1 MLRRIVKKGLLLFKA
16 TDLFKYW
23 RYFSMEAV
31 KHRSKSKSISNWLA
45 YAMIGAIAF
54 VVMKFEFPI
63 MPGVSF
69 LKMDFSDVIVV
80 ITTFVFGPVGG
91 TMVALIK
98 CLLSLIFSGFALP
111 SLVGEIAAF
120 LASMAFALP
129 FYFLAGSVKEDDRKK
144 AKGYLLPIAGL
155 VLGTLCL
162 TLVMSLANQFLLTPV
177 YAYTS
182 VPQAASMKMSYG
194 QLLTF
199 TEKVYLGKMLH
210 LPSMS
215 SYIMGIIA
223 PFNLIKGA
231 INSVVV
237 YILFEAVLKNIKPF
251 VSKHFN
257 ISSKY

>member
-1 MLRRIVKKGLLLFKA
+1 
-16 TDLFKYW
+16 
-23 RYFSMEAV
+23 MEAAN
-31 KHRSKSKSISNWLA
+31 KRTAKSVSNWLA

-80 ITTFVFGPVGG
+80 IATFIFGIGG
-91 TMVALIK
+91 GVAVAAIK
-98 CLLSLIFSGFALP
+98 CLLSLIFAVFALP
-111 SLVGEIAAF
+111 SLVGELAAF

-129 FYFLAGSVKEDDRKK
+129 FYFLAGSVKEEDRKSL
-144 AKGYLLPIAGL
+144 KGYLLPALGL
-155 VLGTLCL
+155 LLDVLSMTVVMAL
-162 TLVMSLANQFLLTPV
+162 TNQFLLTPV

-182 VPQAASMKMSYG
+182 VPQAAGMHMSYA

-199 TEKVYLGKMLH
+199 TEQTYLGKMLH
-210 LPSMS
+210 IPSMS
-215 SYIMGIIA
+215 SYIMGIIV

-237 YILFEAVLKNIKPF
+237 YILFESVLKTIKPF
-251 VSKHFN
+251 VIKHFSV
-257 ISSKY
+257 SSKY

>member
-1 MLRRIVKKGLLLFKA
+1 
-16 TDLFKYW
+16 
-23 RYFSMEAV
+23 MEATN
-31 KHRSKSKSISNWLA
+31 KRTDKSVSNWLA

-80 ITTFVFGPVGG
+80 IPTFIFGIGG
-91 TMVALIK
+91 GVAVAAIK
-98 CLLSLIFSGFALP
+98 CLLSLIFAGFALP
-111 SLVGEIAAF
+111 SLVGELAAL

-129 FYFLAGSVKEDDRKK
+129 FYFLAGSVKEEDRKSL
-144 AKGYLLPIAGL
+144 KGYLLPALGL
-155 VLGTLCL
+155 LLGVLSL
-162 TLVMSLANQFLLTPV
+162 TVVMALTNQFLLTPV

-182 VPQAASMKMSYG
+182 VPQAAGMHMSYA

-199 TEKVYLGKMLH
+199 TEQTYLGKMLH
-210 LPSMS
+210 IPSMS
-215 SYIMGIIA
+215 SYIMGIIV

-237 YILFEAVLKNIKPF
+237 YILFESVLKTIKPF
-251 VSKHFN
+251 VIKHFSV
-257 ISSKY
+257 SSKY

>member
-1 MLRRIVKKGLLLFKA
+1 
-16 TDLFKYW
+16 
-23 RYFSMEAV
+23 MEATN
-31 KHRSKSKSISNWLA
+31 KRTDKSVSNWLA

-80 ITTFVFGPVGG
+80 ITTFIFGIGG
-91 TMVALIK
+91 GVAVAAIK
-98 CLLSLIFSGFALP
+98 CLLSLIFAGFALP
-111 SLVGEIAAF
+111 SLVGELAAL

-129 FYFLAGSVKEDDRKK
+129 FYFLAGSVKEEDRKSLK
-144 AKGYLLPIAGL
+144 DYLLPALGL
-155 VLGTLCL
+155 LLGVLSL
-162 TLVMSLANQFLLTPV
+162 TVVMALTNQFLLTPV

-182 VPQAASMKMSYG
+182 VPQAAGMHMSYA

-199 TEKVYLGKMLH
+199 TEQTYLGKMLH
-210 LPSMS
+210 IPSMS
-215 SYIMGIIA
+215 SYIMGIIV

-237 YILFEAVLKNIKPF
+237 YILFESVLKTIKPF
-251 VSKHFN
+251 VIKHFSV
-257 ISSKY
+257 SSKY

>member
-1 MLRRIVKKGLLLFKA
+1 MDA
-16 TDLFKYW
+16 TNKRTD
-23 RYFSMEAV
+23 
-31 KHRSKSKSISNWLA
+31 KSVSNWLA

-80 ITTFVFGPVGG
+80 ITTFIFGIGG
-91 TMVALIK
+91 GVAVAAIK
-98 CLLSLIFSGFALP
+98 CLLSLIFAGFALP
-111 SLVGEIAAF
+111 SLVGELAAL

-129 FYFLAGSVKEDDRKK
+129 FYFLAGSVKEEDRKSL
-144 AKGYLLPIAGL
+144 KGYLLPAMGL
-155 VLGTLCL
+155 LLGVLSL
-162 TLVMSLANQFLLTPV
+162 TVVMALTNQFLLTPV

-182 VPQAASMKMSYG
+182 VPQAAGMHMSYA

-199 TEKVYLGKMLH
+199 TEQTYLGKMLH
-210 LPSMS
+210 IPSMS
-215 SYIMGIIA
+215 SYIMGIIV

-237 YILFEAVLKNIKPF
+237 YILFESVLKTIKPF
-251 VSKHFN
+251 VIKHFSV
-257 ISSKY
+257 SSKY

>member
-1 MLRRIVKKGLLLFKA
+1 
-16 TDLFKYW
+16 
-23 RYFSMEAV
+23 MEAAN
-31 KHRSKSKSISNWLA
+31 KRTDKSVSNWLA

-80 ITTFVFGPVGG
+80 ITTFIFGIGG
-91 TMVALIK
+91 GVAVAAIK
-98 CLLSLIFSGFALP
+98 CLLSLIFAGFALP
-111 SLVGEIAAF
+111 SLVGELAAL

-129 FYFLAGSVKEDDRKK
+129 FYFLAGSVKEEDRKSL
-144 AKGYLLPIAGL
+144 KGYLLPALGL
-155 VLGTLCL
+155 LLGVLSL
-162 TLVMSLANQFLLTPV
+162 TVVMALTNQFLLTPV

-182 VPQAASMKMSYG
+182 VPQAAGMHMSYA

-199 TEKVYLGKMLH
+199 TEQTYLGKMLH
-210 LPSMS
+210 IPSMS
-215 SYIMGIIA
+215 SYIMGIIV

-237 YILFEAVLKNIKPF
+237 YILFESVLKTIKPF
-251 VSKHFN
+251 VIKHFSV
-257 ISSKY
+257 SSKY

>member
-1 MLRRIVKKGLLLFKA
+1 
-16 TDLFKYW
+16 
-23 RYFSMEAV
+23 MEAAN
-31 KHRSKSKSISNWLA
+31 KRTAKSVSNWLA

-80 ITTFVFGPVGG
+80 ITTFIFGIGG
-91 TMVALIK
+91 GVAVAAIK
-98 CLLSLIFSGFALP
+98 CLLSLIFAGFALP
-111 SLVGEIAAF
+111 SLVGELAAF

-129 FYFLAGSVKEDDRKK
+129 FYFLAGSVKEEDRKSL
-144 AKGYLLPIAGL
+144 KGYLLPALGL
-155 VLGTLCL
+155 LLGVLSL
-162 TLVMSLANQFLLTPV
+162 TVVMALTNQFLLTPV

-182 VPQAASMKMSYG
+182 VPQAAGMHMSYA

-199 TEKVYLGKMLH
+199 TEQTYLGKMLH
-210 LPSMS
+210 IPSMS
-215 SYIMGIIA
+215 SYIMGIIV

-237 YILFEAVLKNIKPF
+237 YILFESVLKTIKPF
-251 VSKHFN
+251 VIKHF
-257 ISSKY
+257 SVSRKY

>member
-1 MLRRIVKKGLLLFKA
+1 
-16 TDLFKYW
+16 
-23 RYFSMEAV
+23 MEAAN
-31 KHRSKSKSISNWLA
+31 KRIAKSVSNWLA

-80 ITTFVFGPVGG
+80 ITTFIFGIGG
-91 TMVALIK
+91 GVAVAAIK
-98 CLLSLIFSGFALP
+98 CLLSLIFAVFALP
-111 SLVGEIAAF
+111 SLVGELAAF

-129 FYFLAGSVKEDDRKK
+129 FYFLAGSVKEEDRKSL
-144 AKGYLLPIAGL
+144 KGYLLPALGL
-155 VLGTLCL
+155 LLDVLSL
-162 TLVMSLANQFLLTPV
+162 TVVMALTNQFLLTPV

-182 VPQAASMKMSYG
+182 VPQAAGMHMSYA

-199 TEKVYLGKMLH
+199 TEQTYLGKMLH
-210 LPSMS
+210 IPSMS
-215 SYIMGIIA
+215 SYIMGIIV

-237 YILFEAVLKNIKPF
+237 YILFESVLKTIKPF
-251 VSKHFN
+251 VIKHFSV
-257 ISSKY
+257 SSKY

>member
-1 MLRRIVKKGLLLFKA
+1 
-16 TDLFKYW
+16 
-23 RYFSMEAV
+23 MEATN
-31 KHRSKSKSISNWLA
+31 KRTDKSVSNWLA

-80 ITTFVFGPVGG
+80 ITTFIFGIGG
-91 TMVALIK
+91 GVAVAAIK
-98 CLLSLIFSGFALP
+98 CLLSLIFAGFALP
-111 SLVGEIAAF
+111 SLVGELAAL

-129 FYFLAGSVKEDDRKK
+129 FYFLAGSVKEEDRKSL
-144 AKGYLLPIAGL
+144 KGYLLPALGL
-155 VLGTLCL
+155 LLGVLSL
-162 TLVMSLANQFLLTPV
+162 TVVMALTNQFLLTPV

-182 VPQAASMKMSYG
+182 VPQAAGMHMSYA

-199 TEKVYLGKMLH
+199 TEQTYLGKMLH
-210 LPSMS
+210 IPSMS
-215 SYIMGIIA
+215 SYIMGIII

-237 YILFEAVLKNIKPF
+237 YILFESVLKTIKPF
-251 VSKHFN
+251 VIKHFSV
-257 ISSKY
+257 SSKY

>member
-1 MLRRIVKKGLLLFKA
+1 
-16 TDLFKYW
+16 
-23 RYFSMEAV
+23 MEATN
-31 KHRSKSKSISNWLA
+31 KRTDKSVSNWLA

-80 ITTFVFGPVGG
+80 ITTFIFSIGG
-91 TMVALIK
+91 GVAVAAIK
-98 CLLSLIFSGFALP
+98 CLLSLIFAGFALP
-111 SLVGEIAAF
+111 SLVGELAAL

-129 FYFLAGSVKEDDRKK
+129 FYFLAGSVKEEDRKSL
-144 AKGYLLPIAGL
+144 KGYLLPALGL
-155 VLGTLCL
+155 LLGVLSL
-162 TLVMSLANQFLLTPV
+162 TVVMALTNQFLLTPV

-182 VPQAASMKMSYG
+182 VPQAAGMHMSYA

-199 TEKVYLGKMLH
+199 TEQTYLGKMLH
-210 LPSMS
+210 IPSMS
-215 SYIMGIIA
+215 SYIMGIIV

-237 YILFEAVLKNIKPF
+237 YILFESVLKTIKPF
-251 VSKHFN
+251 VIKHFSV
-257 ISSKY
+257 SSKY

>member
-1 MLRRIVKKGLLLFKA
+1 
-16 TDLFKYW
+16 
-23 RYFSMEAV
+23 MEATN
-31 KHRSKSKSISNWLA
+31 KRTDKSVSNWLA

-80 ITTFVFGPVGG
+80 ITTFIFGIGG
-91 TMVALIK
+91 GVAVAAIK
-98 CLLSLIFSGFALP
+98 CLLSLIFAGFALP
-111 SLVGEIAAF
+111 SLVGELSAL

-129 FYFLAGSVKEDDRKK
+129 FYFLAGSVKEEDRKSL
-144 AKGYLLPIAGL
+144 KGYLLPALGL
-155 VLGTLCL
+155 LLGVLSL
-162 TLVMSLANQFLLTPV
+162 TVVMALTNQFLLTPV

-182 VPQAASMKMSYG
+182 VPQAAGMHMSYA

-199 TEKVYLGKMLH
+199 TEQTYLGKMLH
-210 LPSMS
+210 IPSMS
-215 SYIMGIIA
+215 SYIMGIIV

-237 YILFEAVLKNIKPF
+237 YILFESVLKTIKPF
-251 VSKHFN
+251 VIKHFSV
-257 ISSKY
+257 SSKY

>member
-1 MLRRIVKKGLLLFKA
+1 
-16 TDLFKYW
+16 
-23 RYFSMEAV
+23 MEATN
-31 KHRSKSKSISNWLA
+31 KRTDKSVSNWLA

-80 ITTFVFGPVGG
+80 ITTFIFGIGG
-91 TMVALIK
+91 GVAVAAIK
-98 CLLSLIFSGFALP
+98 CLLSLIFAGFALP
-111 SLVGEIAAF
+111 SLVGELAAL

-129 FYFLAGSVKEDDRKK
+129 FYFLAGSVKEEDRKSL
-144 AKGYLLPIAGL
+144 KGYLLPALGL
-155 VLGTLCL
+155 LLGVLSL
-162 TLVMSLANQFLLTPV
+162 TVVMALTNQFLLTPV

-182 VPQAASMKMSYG
+182 VPQAAGMHMSYA

-199 TEKVYLGKMLH
+199 TEQTYLGKMLH
-210 LPSMS
+210 IPSMS
-215 SYIMGIIA
+215 SYIMGIIV

-237 YILFEAVLKNIKPF
+237 YILFESVLKTINPF
-251 VSKHFN
+251 VIKHFSV
-257 ISSKY
+257 SSKY

>member
-1 MLRRIVKKGLLLFKA
+1 
-16 TDLFKYW
+16 
-23 RYFSMEAV
+23 MEAAN
-31 KHRSKSKSISNWLA
+31 KRTAKSVSNWLA

-80 ITTFVFGPVGG
+80 ITTFIFGIGG
-91 TMVALIK
+91 GVAVAAIK
-98 CLLSLIFSGFALP
+98 CLLSLIFAAFALP
-111 SLVGEIAAF
+111 SLVGELAAF

-129 FYFLAGSVKEDDRKK
+129 FYFLASSVKEEDRKSL
-144 AKGYLLPIAGL
+144 KGYLLPALGL
-155 VLGTLCL
+155 LLDVLSL
-162 TLVMSLANQFLLTPV
+162 TVVMALTNQFLLTPV

-182 VPQAASMKMSYG
+182 VPQAAGMHMSYA

-199 TEKVYLGKMLH
+199 TEQTYLGKMLH
-210 LPSMS
+210 IPSMS
-215 SYIMGIIA
+215 SYIMGIIV

-237 YILFEAVLKNIKPF
+237 YILFESVLKTIKPF
-251 VSKHFN
+251 VIKHFSV
-257 ISSKY
+257 SSKY

>member
-1 MLRRIVKKGLLLFKA
+1 
-16 TDLFKYW
+16 
-23 RYFSMEAV
+23 MEAAN
-31 KHRSKSKSISNWLA
+31 KRTAKSVSNWLA

-80 ITTFVFGPVGG
+80 ITTFIFGIGG
-91 TMVALIK
+91 GVAVAAIK
-98 CLLSLIFSGFALP
+98 CLLSLIFAVFALP
-111 SLVGEIAAF
+111 SLVGELAAF

-129 FYFLAGSVKEDDRKK
+129 FYFLTGSVKEEDRKSL
-144 AKGYLLPIAGL
+144 KGYLLPALGL
-155 VLGTLCL
+155 LLDVLSL
-162 TLVMSLANQFLLTPV
+162 TVVMALTNQFLLTPV

-182 VPQAASMKMSYG
+182 VPQAAGMHMSYA

-199 TEKVYLGKMLH
+199 TEQTYLGKMLH
-210 LPSMS
+210 IPSMS
-215 SYIMGIIA
+215 SYIMGIIV

-237 YILFEAVLKNIKPF
+237 YILFESVLKTIKPF
-251 VSKHFN
+251 VIKHFSV
-257 ISSKY
+257 SSKY

>member
-1 MLRRIVKKGLLLFKA
+1 
-16 TDLFKYW
+16 
-23 RYFSMEAV
+23 MEAAN
-31 KHRSKSKSISNWLA
+31 KRTAKSVSNWLA

-80 ITTFVFGPVGG
+80 IATFIFGIGG
-91 TMVALIK
+91 GVAVAAIK
-98 CLLSLIFSGFALP
+98 CLLSLIFAVIALP
-111 SLVGEIAAF
+111 SLVGELAAF

-129 FYFLAGSVKEDDRKK
+129 FYFLAGSVKEEDRKSL
-144 AKGYLLPIAGL
+144 KGYLLPALGL
-155 VLGTLCL
+155 LLDVLSMTVVMAL
-162 TLVMSLANQFLLTPV
+162 TNQFLLTPV

-182 VPQAASMKMSYG
+182 VPQAAGMHMSYA

-199 TEKVYLGKMLH
+199 TEQTYLGKMLH
-210 LPSMS
+210 IPSMS
-215 SYIMGIIA
+215 SYIMGIIV

-237 YILFEAVLKNIKPF
+237 YILFESVLKTIKPF
-251 VSKHFN
+251 VIKHFSV
-257 ISSKY
+257 SSKY

>member
-1 MLRRIVKKGLLLFKA
+1 
-16 TDLFKYW
+16 
-23 RYFSMEAV
+23 MEATN
-31 KHRSKSKSISNWLA
+31 KRTDKSVSNWLA

-80 ITTFVFGPVGG
+80 ITTFIFGIGG
-91 TMVALIK
+91 GVAVAAIK
-98 CLLSLIFSGFALP
+98 CLLSLIFAGFALP
-111 SLVGEIAAF
+111 SLVGELAAL

-129 FYFLAGSVKEDDRKK
+129 FYFLAGSVKEEDRKSL
-144 AKGYLLPIAGL
+144 KGYLLPALGL
-155 VLGTLCL
+155 LLGVLSL
-162 TLVMSLANQFLLTPV
+162 TVVMALTNQFLLTPV

-182 VPQAASMKMSYG
+182 VQQAAGMHMSYA

-199 TEKVYLGKMLH
+199 TEQTYLGKMLH
-210 LPSMS
+210 IPSMS
-215 SYIMGIIA
+215 SYIMGIIV

-237 YILFEAVLKNIKPF
+237 YILFESVLKTIKPF
-251 VSKHFN
+251 VIKHFSV
-257 ISSKY
+257 SSKY

>member
-1 MLRRIVKKGLLLFKA
+1 
-16 TDLFKYW
+16 
-23 RYFSMEAV
+23 MEATN
-31 KHRSKSKSISNWLA
+31 KRTDKSVSNWLA

-80 ITTFVFGPVGG
+80 ITTFIFGIGG
-91 TMVALIK
+91 GVAVAAIK
-98 CLLSLIFSGFALP
+98 CLLSLIFAGFALP
-111 SLVGEIAAF
+111 SLVGELAAF

-129 FYFLAGSVKEDDRKK
+129 FYFLAGSVKEEDRKSL
-144 AKGYLLPIAGL
+144 KGYLLPALGL
-155 VLGTLCL
+155 LLGVLSL
-162 TLVMSLANQFLLTPV
+162 TVVMALTNQFLLTPV

-182 VPQAASMKMSYG
+182 VPQAAGMHMSYA

-199 TEKVYLGKMLH
+199 TEQTYLGKMLH
-210 LPSMS
+210 IPSMS
-215 SYIMGIIA
+215 SYIMDIIV

-237 YILFEAVLKNIKPF
+237 YILFESVLKTIKPF
-251 VSKHFN
+251 VIKHFSV
-257 ISSKY
+257 SSKY

>member
-1 MLRRIVKKGLLLFKA
+1 
-16 TDLFKYW
+16 
-23 RYFSMEAV
+23 MEATN
-31 KHRSKSKSISNWLA
+31 KRTDKSVSNWLA

-80 ITTFVFGPVGG
+80 ITTFIFGIGG
-91 TMVALIK
+91 GVAVAAIK
-98 CLLSLIFSGFALP
+98 CLLSLIFAGFALP
-111 SLVGEIAAF
+111 SLVGELAAL

-129 FYFLAGSVKEDDRKK
+129 FYFLAGSVKEEDRKSL
-144 AKGYLLPIAGL
+144 KGYLLPALGL
-155 VLGTLCL
+155 LLGVLSL
-162 TLVMSLANQFLLTPV
+162 TVVMALTNQFLLTPV

-182 VPQAASMKMSYG
+182 VPQAAGMHMSYA

-199 TEKVYLGKMLH
+199 TEQTYLGKMLH
-210 LPSMS
+210 IPSMS
-215 SYIMGIIA
+215 SYIMGIIV

-237 YILFEAVLKNIKPF
+237 YILFESVLKTIKPF
-251 VSKHFN
+251 VIKHFSV
-257 ISSKY
+257 SSKY

>member
-1 MLRRIVKKGLLLFKA
+1 
-16 TDLFKYW
+16 
-23 RYFSMEAV
+23 MEAAN
-31 KHRSKSKSISNWLA
+31 KRTAKSVSNWLA

-80 ITTFVFGPVGG
+80 ITTFIFGIGG
-91 TMVALIK
+91 GVAVAAIK
-98 CLLSLIFSGFALP
+98 CLLSLIFAGFALP
-111 SLVGEIAAF
+111 SLVGELAAF

-129 FYFLAGSVKEDDRKK
+129 FYFLAGSVKEEDRKSL
-144 AKGYLLPIAGL
+144 KGYLLPALGL
-155 VLGTLCL
+155 LLGVLSL
-162 TLVMSLANQFLLTPV
+162 TVVMALTNQFLLTPV

-182 VPQAASMKMSYG
+182 VPQAAEMHMSYA

-199 TEKVYLGKMLH
+199 TEQTYLGKMLRI
-210 LPSMS
+210 PSMS
-215 SYIMGIIA
+215 SYIMGIIV

-237 YILFEAVLKNIKPF
+237 YILFESVLKTIKPF
-251 VSKHFN
+251 VIKHFSV
-257 ISSKY
+257 SSKY